1 MSHKLVGFA
10 HSSNSMNTDYI
21 KDQLLAISNE
31 IEGLATEFADETDFR
46 LTSASGKSNGGLFV
60 SAKAEI
66 KKITNIGNKGMAN
79 HSFFCATTISIKFN
93 DPTQSKTVTITK
105 PIDTS

>member
-46 LTSASGKSNGGLFV
+46 LTRYCEKSDRFPCLMLFKNDTYKTHIH
-60 SAKAEI
+60 AKMTLNRAINWTRE
-66 KKITNIGNKGMAN
+66 KIG
-79 HSFFCATTISIKFN
+79 
-93 DPTQSKTVTITK
+93 
-105 PIDTS
+105 